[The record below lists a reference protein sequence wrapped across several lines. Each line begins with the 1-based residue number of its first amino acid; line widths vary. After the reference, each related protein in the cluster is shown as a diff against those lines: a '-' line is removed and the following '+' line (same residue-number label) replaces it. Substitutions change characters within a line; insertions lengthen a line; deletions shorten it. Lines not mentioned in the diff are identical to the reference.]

1 MTRHF
6 SVAIMALFST
16 IGCSAPTSAGP
27 DASNV
32 TEKAM
37 ANAAMPQAPSA
48 VAEQAPQNPLPGAD
62 HATIHQSLKSE
73 LAGTGQIDGAM
84 ISDVQMVDRCHTRFV
99 TPMTSITVNWS
110 KVGNF
115 AARTEQGK
123 VSIPITDDRA
133 THIMTMPNG
142 DDSRRVDGS
151 MGLLADDCQS

>member
-48 VAEQAPQNPLPGAD
+48 VEGPQSLGVQRRVELHARHLDAGGPPLARRPLPSAQVNLRERR
-62 HATIHQSLKSE
+62 AVV
-73 LAGTGQIDGAM
+73 AGEPEPQQVAPPLGLRPGGRL
-84 ISDVQMVDRCHTRFV
+84 SR
-99 TPMTSITVNWS
+99 
-110 KVGNF
+110 
-115 AARTEQGK
+115 AAE
-123 VSIPITDDRA
+123 P
-133 THIMTMPNG
+133 
-142 DDSRRVDGS
+142 SRRGPVEQPGS
-151 MGLLADDCQS
+151 APIPDARRSASPPRSEGAQP

>member
-62 HATIHQSLKSE
+62 RE
-73 LAGTGQIDGAM
+73 DAGRESTSA
-84 ISDVQMVDRCHTRFV
+84 RRFAL
-99 TPMTSITVNWS
+99 P
-110 KVGNF
+110 
-115 AARTEQGK
+115 AAH
-123 VSIPITDDRA
+123 V
-133 THIMTMPNG
+133 
-142 DDSRRVDGS
+142 
-151 MGLLADDCQS
+151 

>member
-1 MTRHF
+1 M
-6 SVAIMALFST
+6 
-16 IGCSAPTSAGP
+16 TSAFIRLSPFLEKRTVCGLHINHYFQWLAAEHSLQIVDREE
-27 DASNV
+27 DAHMVIDARYLGIGTS
-32 TEKAM
+32 
-37 ANAAMPQAPSA
+37 
-48 VAEQAPQNPLPGAD
+48 
-62 HATIHQSLKSE
+62 TIHQSLKSE

-133 THIMTMPNG
+133 THIMTMPDG